1 MNMTLE
7 DFQKTLRDTGKY
19 ATPAE
24 ARRAPLPPFFAMP
37 AFSMRMLGIMFSG
50 FAAARRG
57 GYSGRPFALSSFN
70 SLRSVELTG
79 GRVEIEGFEN
89 CAALDPS
96 RGAVAV
102 CNHASALETYL
113 LPCALSAWKPATFVM
128 KESLASYP
136 LFGPIVRAIDPV
148 YVTRKSPLDDLR
160 CVLKNG
166 VDVIN
171 GNRFVVLFPQGTRS
185 RLFDRASFNTIGTK
199 LALRAGAYVLP
210 MCVSTDFLRIGK
222 LQHDL
227 FASCHPKSVVRIACG
242 APLPPDLKPA
252 EMQERQIEFIES
264 TLARW
269 QALDSRPMLA
279 APASGR
285 SEAE

>member
-1 MNMTLE
+1 MSLGN
-7 DFQKTLRDTGKY
+7 FQKKLRETGAY
-19 ATPAE
+19 STPAE

-37 AFSMRMLGIMFSG
+37 AFSMRMLRIICSG
-50 FAAARRG
+50 YAAARRG
-57 GYSGRPFALSSFN
+57 GYSGRPFAVNSFD
-70 SLRSVELTG
+70 SLRAVELTG
-79 GRVEIEGFEN
+79 GHAEIEGFEN
-89 CAALDPS
+89 CAALDPA

-113 LPCALSAWKPATFVM
+113 LPCVLSAWKPASFVM
-128 KESLASYP
+128 KESLAGYP
-136 LFGPIVRAIDPV
+136 LFGTIVRAIDPV

-166 VDVIN
+166 VSVLN
-171 GNRFVVLFPQGTRS
+171 SNRFVVLFPQGTRS
-185 RLFDRASFNTIGTK
+185 RVFDRASYNTIGTK
-199 LALRAGAYVLP
+199 LAQRAGVQTLP
-210 MCVSTDFLRIGK
+210 VCVATDFLRIGK

-242 APLPPDLKPA
+242 APLDPGLKPA
-252 EMQERQIEFIES
+252 EIQERQLAFIES

-279 APASGR
+279 APADGGNAR
-285 SEAE
+285 K

>member
-1 MNMTLE
+1 MQDMTLDAFLE
-7 DFQKTLRDTGKY
+7 TLRETGAY
-19 ATPAE
+19 STPEA
-24 ARRAPLPPFFAMP
+24 ARRAPLPPFLAMP
-37 AFSMRMLGIMFSG
+37 FFSAVVLRRIFAG

-57 GYSGRPFALSSFN
+57 GYSGRPFAADSFAV
-70 SLRSVELTG
+70 LRAVERAG

-89 CAALDPS
+89 CAAIDPS

-102 CNHASALETYL
+102 CNHVSALETYL
-113 LPCALSAWKPATFVM
+113 LPCVFSAWKPATFVM
-128 KESLASYP
+128 KESLAGYP
-136 LFGPIVRAIDPV
+136 LFGTIVRAIDPV

-166 VDVIN
+166 VSVLN
-171 GNRFVVLFPQGTRS
+171 SNRFAVLFPQGTRS
-185 RLFDRASFNTIGTK
+185 RVFDRAGYNTIGTK
-199 LALRAGAYVLP
+199 LAQRAGVQTLP
-210 MCVSTDFLRIGK
+210 VCVATDFLRIGK

-242 APLPPDLKPA
+242 APLGPDLKPG

-279 APASGR
+279 APAERNSPG
-285 SEAE
+285 